1 MKEPD
6 ILPVEIGLSIM
17 AFNERDYLVDH
28 QHDIGEMPLL
38 SDDQWRILV
47 DDSLMMS
54 IIRKPGSYGYSK
66 GLFEISFFDPRRHR
80 VSRIFESEWLDTI
93 LGYLTE
99 AEVLEWLS
107 KAEEA

>member
-1 MKEPD
+1 MREPD
-6 ILPVEIGLSIM
+6 ILPVEIGLSTM
-17 AFNERDYLVDH
+17 AFNGRDYLVYH
-28 QHDIGEMPLL
+28 QHAVRGMPLL

-47 DDSLMMS
+47 DDSLMM
-54 IIRKPGSYGYSK
+54 RVVRNPGSYGYSK
-66 GLFEISFFDPRRHR
+66 GLFEISFFNPRNRR

-93 LGYLTE
+93 LGHLTE